1 LVRGALAAA
10 GVPRN
15 CTAAEIGTSARLWA
29 HHRLVNSPADPGLSV
44 TFAGSGDAFGSG
56 GRYQTCIHLRERHR
70 PPVLLDCGAT
80 SLTALKSLGLDPGE
94 IGTVLV
100 SHLHG
105 DHFGG
110 LPFLILDAQFTRR
123 TRPLTVA
130 GPPGTA
136 RRLRQAMEVM
146 FPGSASVHRRFTLD
160 VTELVPGDTT
170 TLAGMMVTTWQ
181 VSHPS
186 GAPPLALRLHIGG
199 KIIAYTGDTAWADVL
214 IPAAADA
221 DLLIAEAYYFEK
233 AVPHHLR
240 HADLASHASALTS
253 RRIVL
258 THLSADMLARP
269 DQLNFETAHDGLT
282 IHL

>member
-1 LVRGALAAA
+1 VGHHHLVS
-10 GVPRN
+10 
-15 CTAAEIGTSARLWA
+15 T
-29 HHRLVNSPADPGLSV
+29 PADPALTI

-56 GRYQTCIHLRERHR
+56 GRYQACIHLRGQHH

-80 SLTALKSLGLDPGE
+80 SLTALKALGLEPGE
-94 IGTVLV
+94 ISTVFV

-110 LPFLILDAQFTRR
+110 LPFLILDAQFTHR

-136 RRLRQAMEVM
+136 ARLRQAMEVL
-146 FPGSASVHRRFTLD
+146 FPGSASVDRRFSLD

-170 TLAGMMVTTWQ
+170 TVAGLAVTSWP

-186 GAPPLALRLHIGG
+186 GAPALALRLHLGG
-199 KIIAYTGDTAWADVL
+199 KTIAYTGDTAWTDDLVT
-214 IPAAADA
+214 AAADA
-221 DLLIAEAYYFEK
+221 DLLIAEAYYFDK
-233 AVPHHLR
+233 PVPHHLR
-240 HADLASHASALTS
+240 HADLAGHASDLTS

-269 DQLNFETAHDGLT
+269 DQLSFETAHDGLT